1 MKTWFGHA
9 VLLPLASALLFAC
22 APTPVV
28 PSGSARIPVNSEEG
42 ISHYR
47 ERVKVDQRDRIERN
61 GLARQVEALTKQLQE
76 LKASVGLFQLQQQE
90 SEKGSVRQVQP
101 IGAVRP
107 PLLSGAPDKA
117 WAKDKKEPGARS
129 IPPIVAAPSEI
140 VVPPLIPIEAEST
153 DLCGQKIGDAGA
165 YGWVDP
171 TSNDMTQR
179 SGLRAEHELCRHI
192 ASSAAPSAG
201 Q

>member
-117 WAKDKKEPGARS
+117 WAKDKNAPGAKAV
-129 IPPIVAAPSEI
+129 PPIAPVPREI
-140 VVPPLIPIEAEST
+140 ARPPMIPITEGPT
-153 DLCGQKIGDAGA
+153 DLCGQKTGDASA
-165 YGWVDP
+165 SGWVDP
-171 TSNDMTQR
+171 TSDDLSQKT
-179 SGLRAEHELCRHI
+179 GLRAEQGLCRHI
-192 ASSAAPSAG
+192 ASNQEDSR
-201 Q
+201 